1 MGGNR
6 KARTAGSWLLQISPC
21 SEDWFL
27 LPCAFLPIAKFG
39 AWSLSLTNQFLICR
53 LACSA
58 FEAVFQKRQTKFGD
72 LLAWLARVKEGKALR
87 AQAAGLRG
95 VVEKYHR

>member
-1 MGGNR
+1 M
-6 KARTAGSWLLQISPC
+6 LII
-21 SEDWFL
+21 DFL
-27 LPCAFLPIAKFG
+27 HD
-39 AWSLSLTNQFLICR
+39 R

-72 LLAWLARVKEGKALR
+72 LLRWLVEVKEGKALR

-95 VVEKYHR
+95 VVEGKGKGCRS